1 MIKFTRLALATA
13 LLLGSGSAMAGA
25 IITSGDVKVGVND
38 LGNLNIGGGVADVA
52 GTTLVGV
59 RYLTGGLEYEST
71 SHGCECEGWGVGIAD
86 TMQSGYANDAMG
98 TAGLSLV
105 SFASTATTATSV
117 TSMADLKITHAFAP
131 AAETSKLYRVVVT
144 IENTGANNY
153 NDIRYRRTFDWD
165 TSPTPFSEYVT
176 IGGTAAATAVLGASN
191 DGFCSS
197 NPFAPL
203 TCGYTTPITG
213 DFVAAGPEDHGANF
227 DFGFGALAAGESFS
241 FEIFYGA
248 ADNKSQAISALA
260 AVEAEVYSLGW
271 SSLDANQDGFGD
283 ADGRITPTFIF
294 GFAKV
299 GGDIIIDPEVPVP
312 ATIGLFGL
320 ALLGLG
326 LRRRAK

>member
-1 MIKFTRLALATA
+1 MTKFNRLALVTA

-25 IITSGDVKVGVND
+25 IVTGGDVKVGVND
-38 LGNLNIGGGVADVA
+38 LGNLNIDGGVADVA
-52 GTTLVGV
+52 GTTLVGL

-86 TMQSGYANDAMG
+86 TMQSGYANDSVG
-98 TAGLSLV
+98 TAGLGLV
-105 SFASTATTATSV
+105 SFASTASTATSV

-131 AAETSKLYRVVVT
+131 AAETDKLYRVVVT
-144 IENTGANNY
+144 IENTGDNNY

-176 IGGTAAATAVLGASN
+176 IGGTAAATAVLAAN
-191 DGFCSS
+191 DNGFCSS
-197 NPFAPL
+197 NPFAGCASL
-203 TCGYTTPITG
+203 IGGVG
-213 DFVAAGPEDHGANF
+213 DFTAIGPSDIGSNF
-227 DFGFGALAAGESFS
+227 DFGFGALAAGESYT

-294 GFAKV
+294 GFAGV
-299 GGDIIIDPEVPVP
+299 GGEVIVDPEVPVP

-320 ALLGLG
+320 AMLGLG